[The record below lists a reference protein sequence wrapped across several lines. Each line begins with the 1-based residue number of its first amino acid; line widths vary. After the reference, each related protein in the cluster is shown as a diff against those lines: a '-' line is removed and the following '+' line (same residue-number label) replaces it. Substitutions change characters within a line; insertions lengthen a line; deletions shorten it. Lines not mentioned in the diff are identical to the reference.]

1 MLALALLY
9 WIGKYF
15 YKLAEKYNKSKWG
28 FTILGIASYYGGII
42 VFGIS
47 FGIIA
52 EIESPGFI
60 DAFNETAL
68 SVLSLPFGALTC
80 YGFYKYLE
88 KIWEKEDPRNNN
100 SIDEIGKIQEKLE
113 A

>member
-1 MLALALLY
+1 
-9 WIGKYF
+9 
-15 YKLAEKYNKSKWG
+15 
-28 FTILGIASYYGGII
+28 
-42 VFGIS
+42 
-47 FGIIA
+47 
-52 EIESPGFI
+52 
-60 DAFNETAL
+60 
-68 SVLSLPFGALTC
+68 LPFGALTC